1 MYNEKTT
8 HSRLI
13 FSERFICFLKQSSL
27 VPTTFHSNKIP
38 SMKKLIFLFLA
49 VTGLLFT
56 GCATSNSSSSK
67 DSEDY
72 EETTTVNSKLNNKRL
87 EKNLE
92 KFAADLDLS
101 KRQVKQIKKIERR
114 YARKDRKLSRND
126 EAKRRDH
133 KQLAAQKREEILYV
147 LTNDQQQKLETLSK
161 KNRFSFDR
169 IFGK

>member
-1 MYNEKTT
+1 
-8 HSRLI
+8 
-13 FSERFICFLKQSSL
+13 
-27 VPTTFHSNKIP
+27 
-38 SMKKLIFLFLA
+38 MKKLIFLFITA
-49 VTGLLFT
+49 TGLFFT
-56 GCATSNSSSSK
+56 GCATTNNK
-67 DSEDY
+67 NDSADY
-72 EETTTVNSKLNNKRL
+72 EETTTVNPKLNNKRL

-101 KRQVKQIKKIERR
+101 RRQVKQIKKIERR

-133 KQLAAQKREEILYV
+133 KELASAKREEILYV
-147 LTNDQQQKLETLSK
+147 LTNEQQQKLETLSK

>member
-1 MYNEKTT
+1 
-8 HSRLI
+8 
-13 FSERFICFLKQSSL
+13 
-27 VPTTFHSNKIP
+27 
-38 SMKKLIFLFLA
+38 MKKLIFLFLA

-56 GCATSNSSSSK
+56 GCATSNSPSSK

-72 EETTTVNSKLNNKRL
+72 EETTTINNKLNNKRL

-133 KQLAAQKREEILYV
+133 RQLAAQKREEILYV

>member
-1 MYNEKTT
+1 
-8 HSRLI
+8 
-13 FSERFICFLKQSSL
+13 
-27 VPTTFHSNKIP
+27 
-38 SMKKLIFLFLA
+38 MKNLIFLFLA

-56 GCATSNSSSSK
+56 SCATSNSSSSK

-72 EETTTVNSKLNNKRL
+72 EETTTINSKLNNRRL

-92 KFAADLDLS
+92 KFAADLNLS

>member
-1 MYNEKTT
+1 
-8 HSRLI
+8 
-13 FSERFICFLKQSSL
+13 
-27 VPTTFHSNKIP
+27 
-38 SMKKLIFLFLA
+38 MKKLIFLFLA

-56 GCATSNSSSSK
+56 GCATSNNSSSK

-72 EETTTVNSKLNNKRL
+72 QETTTINPKLNNKRL

-101 KRQVKQIKKIERR
+101 KRQVKQIKKIEKR

-133 KQLAAQKREEILYV
+133 KQLAEAKREDIISV
-147 LTNDQQQKLETLSK
+147 LTNEQQQKLEVLAK